1 VTGVNEQ
8 YAQVGVITTGSLSIN
23 GAVTSTYAP
32 HIHTRAARTKAGW
45 VGQVWLDDQI
55 VWESAPTVDQ
65 MGRGRLDDVRPR
77 SESEAYAVARDRVRA
92 KLTKLL
98 G

>member
-1 VTGVNEQ
+1 VTGVNDQ
-8 YAQVGVITTGSLSIN
+8 YATIRINDGAITGTGS
-23 GAVTSTYAP
+23 YAP

-45 VGQVWLDDQI
+45 VGQVWLDDEI
-55 VWESAPTVDQ
+55 IWESTPTVDQ
-65 MGRGRLDDVRPR
+65 MGRGRPDDARPR
-77 SESEAYAVARDRVRA
+77 TEAEAYSVAKGRVRA